1 MQSKQPPD
9 INIKGSRWLLCCRL
23 EDLGKRG
30 VDSQWPLDAEP
41 ISYPEGESDTYP
53 VVSDSLWPH
62 GLSSGQNTV
71 VGSLCFSRGSSQP
84 RDQTQV
90 SHIAGGFFTSWTTRE
105 TCFLPKETL

>member
-53 VVSDSLWPH
+53 VVSDSL
-62 GLSSGQNTV
+62 
-71 VGSLCFSRGSSQP
+71 
-84 RDQTQV
+84 
-90 SHIAGGFFTSWTTRE
+90 
-105 TCFLPKETL
+105 